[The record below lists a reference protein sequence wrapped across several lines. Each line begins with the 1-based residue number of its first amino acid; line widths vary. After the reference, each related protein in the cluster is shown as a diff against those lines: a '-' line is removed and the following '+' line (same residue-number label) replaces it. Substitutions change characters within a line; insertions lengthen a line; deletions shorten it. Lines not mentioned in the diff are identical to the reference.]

1 MLLSAMHWPF
11 TESRNGAGD
20 GLEHVEDVV
29 ARHRRDCAGCRA
41 RECMLARATCANA
54 PSTRRD
60 ARTSTCSS
68 RCSGSAHRVHPEA
81 AAVHYPLPTT
91 QSIYF
96 DLDDAALPKAALDE
110 LSNFGF
116 RLLARPDLQ
125 LLIEGFCDERG
136 STEYNIA
143 LGQRRADAAKNYLI
157 TFGVPSTRIRAMS
170 WGKDKPKAVG
180 HNEQAWKLNRRIDF
194 TVKG

>member
-1 MLLSAMHWPF
+1 MGWNTWRMSLLVIVGTVLA
-11 TESRNGAGD
+11 
-20 GLEHVEDVV
+20 VV
-29 ARHRRDCAGCRA
+29 
-41 RECMLARATCANA
+41 LANA
-54 PSTRRD
+54 CSHALPASTPP
-60 ARTSTCSS
+60 APVVTL
-68 RCSGSAHRVHPEA
+68 APPRVPAAVPAPLIESIPEA